1 MPISKKEYSKLIG
14 NRIRKIRTEKNIT
27 IETLAFD
34 ADMEYKQLSR
44 IELGEIN
51 TTLFQIYK
59 ISNALNIS
67 ESEITSNLVKS

>member
-1 MPISKKEYSKLIG
+1 MSISKGDYSKLIG

-27 IETLAFD
+27 IENLAFE

-51 TTLFQIYK
+51 TTLYQIYK
-59 ISNALNIS
+59 ISIALNIS
-67 ESEITSNLVKS
+67 ESEILDNLNEL

>member
-27 IETLAFD
+27 IETLAFN

-59 ISNALNIS
+59 ISIALNIS
-67 ESEITSNLVKS
+67 ESEIIYNLVEA

>member
-27 IETLAFD
+27 IETLAFH

-59 ISNALNIS
+59 ISNALHIS
-67 ESEITSNLVKS
+67 ESEIISNLVKA